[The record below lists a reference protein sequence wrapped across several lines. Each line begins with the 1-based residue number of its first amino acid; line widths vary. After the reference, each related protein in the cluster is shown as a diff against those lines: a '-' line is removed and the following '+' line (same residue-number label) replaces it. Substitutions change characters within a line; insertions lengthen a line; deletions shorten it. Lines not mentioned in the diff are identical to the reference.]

1 LDSGSD
7 MNPVI
12 FILGYDGGLTEMPNV
27 HKNFLP
33 KMGGVE
39 RVIILQKWKCVDT
52 LI

>member
-1 LDSGSD
+1 

-12 FILGYDGGLTEMPNV
+12 FILGYDDGWTEMPNV

-39 RVIILQKWKCVDT
+39 RLIILQKWIFGSKQMD
-52 LI
+52 